1 MPGCPIIAPSSSKF
15 SLEFPDSQREN
26 RTTLMWILK
35 RWEHQTT
42 LPASRETCTQV
53 KKQQLEPYMEQRTVK
68 NWAKSTSRL
77 HIVTLLI

>member
-42 LPASRETCTQV
+42 LPASRETCMQI
-53 KKQQLEPYMEQRTVK
+53 KKQQVEPDMEQWTGSK
-68 NWAKSTSRL
+68 
-77 HIVTLLI
+77 

>member
-42 LPASRETCTQV
+42 LPASRETCMQI
-53 KKQQLEPYMEQRTVK
+53 KKQQVEPDMNNELVP
-68 NWAKSTSRL
+68 NWERTSRSY
-77 HIVTLLI
+77 IVILLI